1 MSVLCTSTE
10 DRAIFCGTKSW
21 FCRSFGCKCGM
32 RVPFL
37 QAILSWFNGGGLR
50 SAAFS
55 LPSLFLFLFQVGFF
69 PGECVEL
76 INGKIPEALIDSA
89 PKPVPK
95 KRGKLISFLRSF
107 AKARPKEPKQREMAK
122 EKEGVFGCDLGEHLL
137 HSGRD
142 VPQVLQSCAEFIE
155 QHGVVQGIYRLSGVA
170 SKIQK
175 LRHEF
180 ESEQIPELSVRDVH
194 SVSSLCKMYFRELP
208 TPLLT
213 EQLYGKFSDA
223 VCAAT
228 DEERLLRMQEVIQ

>member
-89 PKPVPK
+89 PKPGTDVTCDGA
-95 KRGKLISFLRSF
+95 GKS
-107 AKARPKEPKQREMAK
+107 
-122 EKEGVFGCDLGEHLL
+122 EGVVFWVCSVLNSSFIHPTLSSVLMILHASHGAYGCCFVG
-137 HSGRD
+137 S
-142 VPQVLQSCAEFIE
+142 
-155 QHGVVQGIYRLSGVA
+155 
-170 SKIQK
+170 
-175 LRHEF
+175 
-180 ESEQIPELSVRDVH
+180 ESEGL
-194 SVSSLCKMYFRELP
+194 
-208 TPLLT
+208 
-213 EQLYGKFSDA
+213 GK
-223 VCAAT
+223 
-228 DEERLLRMQEVIQ
+228 

>member
-1 MSVLCTSTE
+1 MAE
-10 DRAIFCGTKSW
+10 
-21 FCRSFGCKCGM
+21 SFLALLDV
-32 RVPFL
+32 RFH
-37 QAILSWFNGGGLR
+37 ASIALSFSSKEEACS
-50 SAAFS
+50 SAAGLS
-55 LPSLFLFLFQVGFF
+55 GWDVTGAAA
-69 PGECVEL
+69 
-76 INGKIPEALIDSA
+76 EAGL
-89 PKPVPK
+89 
-95 KRGKLISFLRSF
+95 
-107 AKARPKEPKQREMAK
+107 E
-122 EKEGVFGCDLGEHLL
+122 
-137 HSGRD
+137 SGAQLTAGTCSV